1 MSCSDH
7 APQRKSMAV
16 LNVKTPAF
24 LEDETLALFRRSVA
38 QFLDRHAGPDK
49 TAAWRENGM
58 VPRELWRAAGDA
70 GLLGASIPEVY
81 GGSGG
86 DFRFDA
92 VVMEELGLHNALNF
106 AIPLHSAVIAPYF
119 VRYGSQAQKQHYL
132 PQACTG
138 ERIFAIAMTEP
149 GAGSDL
155 QGMQTTAVRDGDHY
169 VINGQKTFISNGMQA
184 DTVIVAA
191 RTDAG
196 ASGISL
202 FIVDAESSG
211 FARGN
216 LLEKL
221 GQAGRDTTEL
231 FFSDLRV
238 PAANL
243 LGVEGRG
250 FFMLMENL
258 PQERLVIAWQAMAM
272 MEAALGLTTAYV
284 RDRKM
289 FKRSLGD
296 FQNTQ
301 FKLAECK
308 TAATVSKVFLH
319 YCTER
324 LLAGELDAA
333 TASMAKLSI
342 TEAQAR
348 VIDECLQLHG
358 GNGYMAEYPIAQ
370 MYKDARGYRIYG
382 GTSEIMKLL
391 IARSL

>member
-1 MSCSDH
+1 
-7 APQRKSMAV
+7 MAV

-24 LEDETLALFRRSVA
+24 FEDETLALFRNSVA
-38 QFLDRHAGPDK
+38 QFLGRHASAEK
-49 TAAWRENGM
+49 TASWRENGM
-58 VPRELWRAAGDA
+58 VPRDLWLAAGEA
-70 GLLGASIPEVY
+70 GILGASIPEAY

-92 VVMEELGLHNALNF
+92 VVMEELGQHNALNF
-106 AIPLHSAVIAPYF
+106 AVPLHSAVIAPYI
-119 VRYGSQAQKQHYL
+119 VRYGTEAQKQRYL

-138 ERIFAIAMTEP
+138 ERILAIAMTEP

-155 QGMQTTAVRDGDHY
+155 QGMRTTAVRDGDDY
-169 VINGQKTFISNGMQA
+169 VINGQKTFISNGMTA
-184 DTVIVAA
+184 DTIIVAA

-202 FIVDAESSG
+202 FIVDAESAG
-211 FARGN
+211 FARGS

-231 FFSDLRV
+231 FFADLRV
-238 PAANL
+238 PAADL
-243 LGVEGRG
+243 LGQEGRG
-250 FFMLMENL
+250 FYMLMENL

-272 MEAALGLTTAYV
+272 MEAALAQTIAYV
-284 RDRKM
+284 RDRKL
-289 FKRSLGD
+289 FKRTLIE

-301 FKLAECK
+301 FKLAQCK
-308 TAATVSKVFLH
+308 TEATVAKVFLH

-324 LLAGELDAA
+324 LLDGDLDAA
-333 TASMAKLSI
+333 TASMAKLAI
-342 TEAQAR
+342 TETQAR

-358 GNGYMAEYPIAQ
+358 GNGYMAEYPISQ